1 MSKPRFFVG
10 RPVKFA
16 VDITGPDAR
25 HIKDVLRLGPGDII
39 EAVDPEGTISDVEIT
54 GLEPGKVSGRVVASY
69 RAGEELPEV
78 FLFQALPK
86 ASKMD
91 DIVRQSTEIGVAGV
105 FPIQTERVVVK
116 LEPEKAPKKVD
127 RWQKI
132 AVEAAKQSHRT
143 LIPPVSSVLA
153 WGEALKKLKEF
164 DEIIVFWEEERG
176 TLPFEVLDPSAK
188 TIAIVI
194 GPEGGLSDNEVS
206 DLKDFG
212 AKVVTLGES
221 ILRVE
226 TAAPVAIALI
236 LYDLRRMKKA
246 SGEPEKP

>member
-1 MSKPRFFVG
+1 MSKPRFFVD

-25 HIKDVLRLGPGDII
+25 HIKDVLRIGVGDII

-54 GLEPGKVSGRVVASY
+54 SLLPDKVSGRVIASY
-69 RAGEELPEV
+69 RAREELPEV

-91 DIVRQSTEIGVAGV
+91 DIVRQSTEIGVTGI
-105 FPIQTERVVVK
+105 FPVMTERVVVK
-116 LEPEKAPKKVD
+116 LESEKAPKKVE

-132 AVEAAKQSHRT
+132 AAEAAKQSHRT
-143 LIPPVSSVLA
+143 LIPSVNSVLT
-153 WGEALKKLKEF
+153 WMGALEKLREF

-176 TLPFEVLDPSAK
+176 TLPYEVLDPAAK
-188 TIAIVI
+188 NIAVVI
-194 GPEGGLSDNEVS
+194 GPEGGLSDKEVL
-206 DLKDFG
+206 DLKGLG

-226 TAAPVAIALI
+226 TAAPVAVALV
-236 LYDLRRMKKA
+236 LYDLRKIKKFPF
-246 SGEPEKP
+246 SQ